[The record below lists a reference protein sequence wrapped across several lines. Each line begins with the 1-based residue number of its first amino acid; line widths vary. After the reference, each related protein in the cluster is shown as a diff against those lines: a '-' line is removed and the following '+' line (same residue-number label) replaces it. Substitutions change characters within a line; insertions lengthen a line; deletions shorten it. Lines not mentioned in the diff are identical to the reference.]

1 MRLLIPT
8 IAALFVLSGCH
19 KTDPPGD
26 APTGVTATPGDGL
39 VVMSWDTLPDLTYW
53 IFFEPGSTVSVAT
66 PESIAIRRAISPRVV
81 ANLTNG
87 TQYAFAMN
95 ATHDDSAA
103 GPSSVP
109 VVATPN
115 PAGANWESGTPL
127 PLGAPPQNLKSIAFN
142 GSTFVAVGD
151 AATILAGALDYTNI
165 DPPGVLAWTP
175 PVTLPVG
182 FTMPNLTSVINNG
195 TFVALG
201 TDGSI
206 ILSGDGLNWSSAGP
220 QSSSGPLPTTG
231 MNALAFGF
239 VSGITPTY
247 VAVGAGGMVFAS
259 RDLVNWTQGTSGTV
273 NDLNSISV
281 LNGNFTVTGS
291 GGILLTSTN
300 GSDWTQQAT
309 NVTNTLRSAAFNPN
323 LPVHYA
329 AVGDGGTVIVSE
341 DGVNNWRIPTAPPAL
356 AQNLLSITVGSATG
370 SRFLA
375 VGQGGAVAYSDDG
388 LSWTTASSGGANLA
402 KVLYTSGMYLAVG
415 DGGANVVARHP

>member
-1 MRLLIPT
+1 MI
-8 IAALFVLSGCH
+8 
-19 KTDPPGD
+19 
-26 APTGVTATPGDGL
+26 
-39 VVMSWDTLPDLTYW
+39 
-53 IFFEPGSTVSVAT
+53 
-66 PESIAIRRAISPRVV
+66 
-81 ANLTNG
+81 
-87 TQYAFAMN
+87 
-95 ATHDDSAA
+95 
-103 GPSSVP
+103 
-109 VVATPN
+109 
-115 PAGANWESGTPL
+115 
-127 PLGAPPQNLKSIAFN
+127 
-142 GSTFVAVGD
+142 
-151 AATILAGALDYTNI
+151 
-165 DPPGVLAWTP
+165 
-175 PVTLPVG
+175 
-182 FTMPNLTSVINNG
+182 
-195 TFVALG
+195 
-201 TDGSI
+201 
-206 ILSGDGLNWSSAGP
+206 
-220 QSSSGPLPTTG
+220 
-231 MNALAFGF
+231 
-239 VSGITPTY
+239 
-247 VAVGAGGMVFAS
+247 FAS

-309 NVTNTLRSAAFNPN
+309 NVTNTLRNAAFNPN

-341 DGVNNWRIPTAPPAL
+341 DGVNNWRIPTAPPPL